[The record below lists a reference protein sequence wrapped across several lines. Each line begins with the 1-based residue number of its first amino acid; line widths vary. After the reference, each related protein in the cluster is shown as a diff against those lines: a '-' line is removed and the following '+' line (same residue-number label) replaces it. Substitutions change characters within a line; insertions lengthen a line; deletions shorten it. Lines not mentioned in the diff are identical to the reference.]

1 MKDARHVPDVS
12 KMLRDGLP
20 YLTEIEATEVQL
32 ALAVSIYAHSKPTA
46 TGSDTSSSADGHPDD
61 RVKVRPPRTLVGWL
75 TILLLFI
82 GENHNDF

>member
-32 ALAVSIYAHSKPTA
+32 ALAVSIYAHSKT
-46 TGSDTSSSADGHPDD
+46 TSSGSDSSSNAYGHPDD
-61 RVKVRPPRTLVGWL
+61 RVKVSHTTSTPCAKCPKYGFPKLW
-75 TILLLFI
+75 
-82 GENHNDF
+82 